1 MSTMDILNLNE
12 KINEVITEENNDDLE
27 VIIEE
32 FRRNHFPNVLSKIKQ
47 FRQYHKTADKLS
59 ELLLLVESISHAQ
72 IGENKAA
79 SEIMAALY
87 QNSSDL
93 KSDELILYGELAF
106 MSDYKLAR
114 RIISEAVKKMENDE
128 ETDRIKLARGYLV
141 LGESEENLE
150 KFVRAIKYYKQGLT
164 YFEEDDNRDKYM
176 ILFLHF
182 KLGVLYSTINDPE
195 KSIEYLNRTIE
206 LAGDDHPEMKIN
218 SLVSIAKTY
227 GSRNQNE
234 MAYSYLD
241 KAISMLDDSSLAET
255 MVHAEAYT
263 EMAFYYF
270 DQSMLAEAVPNYKKA
285 IEVFLKQPS
294 YSRRKLGMIYMQY
307 AYCLEHMEQA
317 NKSLAGRTYET
328 AIEELEKTSDRE
340 LLENALADVISF
352 FDNTNNQR
360 KKKLYESKFVQLTN
374 ENQTSTI

>member
-47 FRQYHKTADKLS
+47 FRENHKTDDKLA

-79 SEIMAALY
+79 SEIMSNLY

-93 KSDELILYGELAF
+93 KSEELILYGELAF

-114 RIISEAVKKMENDE
+114 RIMSEAVKKMDNDE

-141 LGESEENLE
+141 LGETEENLE
-150 KFVRAIKYYKQGLT
+150 KFVRAIKYYKRGLSC
-164 YFEEDDNRDKYM
+164 FEEDDNRDKYM

-182 KLGVLYSTINDPE
+182 KLGVLYSTINDSE
-195 KSIEYLNRTIE
+195 KSIEYLNKTIE

-227 GSRNQNE
+227 GSKDQNE
-234 MAYSYLD
+234 MAYSYLE
-241 KAISMLDDSSLAET
+241 KAISMLENSSLAET

-270 DQSMLAEAVPNYKKA
+270 DQSMLEEAVPNYNKA
-285 IEVFLKQPS
+285 IEIFLKLPN

-307 AYCLEHMEQA
+307 AYCLEHKEKA
-317 NKSLAGRTYET
+317 NKSLAARSYET
-328 AIEELEKTSDRE
+328 AIDELEKTSDRE

-360 KKKLYESKFVQLTN
+360 KKKLYENKFVQLSN
-374 ENQTSTI
+374 KNQTSTM